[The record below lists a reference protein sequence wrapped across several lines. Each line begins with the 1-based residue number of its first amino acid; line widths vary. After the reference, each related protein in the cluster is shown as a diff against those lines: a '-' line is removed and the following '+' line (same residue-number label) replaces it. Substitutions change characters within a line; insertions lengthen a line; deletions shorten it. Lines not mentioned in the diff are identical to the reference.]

1 MAAIMAIGFAYLLS
15 GARAGVAAGS
25 TSLCLQ
31 YLTGKPVFGEVGK
44 YVGAVPFAG
53 GILYA
58 LIKPKKLLNE
68 SGDDYTVR
76 RLIRYTASGR
86 LVAFGG
92 TCLFVIFAVPMGIK
106 FAGRL
111 SKHVSTNF
119 EKIHH
124 KD

>member
-1 MAAIMAIGFAYLLS
+1 MAIGFAYLA
-15 GARAGVAAGS
+15 GGAGVAAGS

-31 YLTGKPVFGEVGK
+31 YLTGKPIFDKVGK
-44 YVGAVPFAG
+44 CVGAASLAS
-53 GILYA
+53 GILCA

-68 SGDDYTVR
+68 SGADYKVR
-76 RLIRYTASGR
+76 QLSRYAASGC

-106 FAGRL
+106 FAARL
-111 SKHVSTNF
+111 SKRVSTNF